1 MTLLGEAIIV
11 AWLDVPCGH
20 ETDLLEWHSRE
31 HLPERLGLDGFRRG
45 RRFAGAASKTRLFIL
60 YELRDRAV
68 LYDKA
73 YLERLNHPTPWT
85 QRSMRHFR
93 DSTRAAMRVDL
104 SMGSGIGAWLLTLR
118 FDTACGDA
126 LRARLREAL
135 VPALASRPGITAVH
149 LATKDVAASD
159 IDTAERR
166 HSGTASEPASMVLLV
181 EAYQPEAL
189 STIAS
194 TDLGEAR
201 LQALG
206 YRGSVQSGRC
216 EILQL
221 QHCLECVS
229 GVSGSAGE

>member
-1 MTLLGEAIIV
+1 MALLGETIIV
-11 AWLDVPCGH
+11 AWLDVPFGH

-31 HLPERLGLDGFRRG
+31 HLPERLALDGFRRG
-45 RRFAGAASKTRLFIL
+45 RRFAGVGSKTRIFIL

-73 YLERLNHPTPWT
+73 YLERLNHPTSWT
-85 QRSMRHFR
+85 RRSMQHFR
-93 DSTRAAMRVDL
+93 DSTRAAMCVDR
-104 SMGSGIGAWLLTLR
+104 SIGSGIGAWLLTLR
-118 FDTACGDA
+118 FASVPDDA
-126 LRARLREAL
+126 LRARIREAL
-135 VPALASRPGITAVH
+135 VPVLASRPGIAAVH

-166 HSGTASEPASMVLLV
+166 HSGTASDPASMVLLV

-189 STIAS
+189 STVAS
-194 TDLGEAR
+194 ADLGEAR

-206 YRGSVQSGRC
+206 YCGSVHC

-221 QHCLECVS
+221 QHCLENVS
-229 GVSGSAGE
+229 GFAGG